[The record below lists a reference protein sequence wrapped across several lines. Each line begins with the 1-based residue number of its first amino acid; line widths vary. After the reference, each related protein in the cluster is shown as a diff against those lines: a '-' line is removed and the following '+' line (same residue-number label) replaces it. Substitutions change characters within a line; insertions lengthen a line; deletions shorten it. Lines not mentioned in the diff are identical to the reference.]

1 MSQSGSSSRQGRRIV
16 IQTPSQNASR
26 ASLSNARTGPGTA
39 TGTAPQSSSTHTSIL
54 KSIRDLHDIHDIH
67 DIQSVRD
74 LNLTHPRTQQD
85 AAPPRPAEGADALW
99 DQMQSAL
106 AEVELAATGGS
117 RMFGTYHP
125 DLVESLRAKQL
136 ALAQAWGRTEGEEVP
151 NNSNNGNSSNNSSG
165 NSGNN
170 NHNNNNNS
178 SSGANTAVMEIEQ
191 NKPREVLDEKTEK
204 DITHA
209 RKRREAN
216 DRYFERVSNGVLDVV
231 AKLEDVAETMRE
243 VADKSKEV
251 WAESGSRQPPVG
263 STAEQRAPA
272 PADD

>member
-1 MSQSGSSSRQGRRIV
+1 MSQSGSSRQGRRIV
-16 IQTPSQNASR
+16 IQTPSQNTSR
-26 ASLSNARTGPGTA
+26 ASLANARTGPGTA
-39 TGTAPQSSSTHTSIL
+39 TGTVPQTSSTHASIL

-117 RMFGTYHP
+117 RMFGSYHP
-125 DLVESLRAKQL
+125 EVVESLRAKQL

-151 NNSNNGNSSNNSSG
+151 NNS
-165 NSGNN
+165 GNN
-170 NHNNNNNS
+170 NNNNNS
-178 SSGANTAVMEIEQ
+178 LSGNTTVMEIEQ

-243 VADKSKEV
+243 VVSKSKEI
-251 WAESGSRQPPVG
+251 WADSGSKQSSIG
-263 STAEQRAPA
+263 SRAEQKA
-272 PADD
+272 PADADD

>member
-1 MSQSGSSSRQGRRIV
+1 MSQSGSSKQGRRIV
-16 IQTPSQNASR
+16 IQTPCQNTSR
-26 ASLSNARTGPGTA
+26 ASLANARTGLGTA
-39 TGTAPQSSSTHTSIL
+39 TGTAPQTTSTHGSIL

-85 AAPPRPAEGADALW
+85 APPPRPAEGADALW

-117 RMFGTYHP
+117 RMFGSYHP
-125 DLVESLRAKQL
+125 EVVESLRAKQL

-151 NNSNNGNSSNNSSG
+151 NNS
-165 NSGNN
+165 GNN
-170 NHNNNNNS
+170 NNNNNNNS
-178 SSGANTAVMEIEQ
+178 SSGNTTVMEIEQ
-191 NKPREVLDEKTEK
+191 NRPREVLDEKTEK

-216 DRYFERVSNGVLDVV
+216 DKYFERVSNGVLDVV

-243 VADKSKEV
+243 VASKSKEI
-251 WAESGSRQPPVG
+251 WDESGSRQPPVG
-263 STAEQRAPA
+263 STAEQKA
-272 PADD
+272 PADADD

>member
-1 MSQSGSSSRQGRRIV
+1 MSQSGSSRQGRRIV
-16 IQTPSQNASR
+16 IQTPSQNTSR
-26 ASLSNARTGPGTA
+26 ASLANARTGPGTA
-39 TGTAPQSSSTHTSIL
+39 AGTAPQTSSTHASIL

-117 RMFGTYHP
+117 RMFGSYHP
-125 DLVESLRAKQL
+125 EVVESLRAKQL

-151 NNSNNGNSSNNSSG
+151 NNSS
-165 NSGNN
+165 
-170 NHNNNNNS
+170 NNNNNS
-178 SSGANTAVMEIEQ
+178 SSGNTAVMEIEQ

-243 VADKSKEV
+243 VASKSKEI
-251 WAESGSRQPPVG
+251 WADSGSRQSPVG
-263 STAEQRAPA
+263 STAGQKVSAD
-272 PADD
+272 ADD